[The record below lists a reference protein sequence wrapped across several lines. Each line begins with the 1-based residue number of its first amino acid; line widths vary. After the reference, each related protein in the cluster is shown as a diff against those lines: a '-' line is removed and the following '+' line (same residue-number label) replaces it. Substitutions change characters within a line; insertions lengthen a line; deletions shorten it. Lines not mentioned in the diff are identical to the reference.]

1 LLVRYLHGDAFGQ
14 PFARVDLRAANA
26 SERVLWYLTDH
37 LNSVRLVLDES
48 GDILDQIAYDAF
60 GNIVAQLNPTT
71 GVVGSLFD
79 NPILFTSRKF
89 DAETGLY
96 YHRARYLD
104 PTAEPLDHARPAG
117 LRRRRRQPVSVC
129 GQHADAAGRSEWLLR
144 TTALVGPVGPFL
156 GRRVRRQPPCA
167 MTNSLVASGGRDDG
181 RRRKRRLPEI
191 RVFLWLD
198 AKGH

>member
-1 LLVRYLHGDAFGQ
+1 MLARYLHGDAFDQ
-14 PFARVDLRAANA
+14 TFARVDLRAANA

-60 GNIVAQLNPTT
+60 GNIVAQLKPTT
-71 GVVGSLFD
+71 PVVGSLFD
-79 NPILFTSRKF
+79 NPILFTSREF

-129 GQHADAAGRSEWLLR
+129 GQHADAAGRSEWEH
-144 TTALVGPVGPFL
+144 LV
-156 GRRVRRQPPCA
+156 
-167 MTNSLVASGGRDDG
+167 SG
-181 RRRKRRLPEI
+181 
-191 RVFLWLD
+191 
-198 AKGH
+198 